1 MRLSGVG
8 AAPGFAVGPV
18 WRHRE
23 IDSSARAAIPTGAID
38 PSSIAAF
45 AAAQLEEIGARLR
58 ENGRG
63 DEAAIFDAQAM
74 MATDPTLL
82 DEWRRRLDGGEEP
95 VGALAAATGG
105 AAAELAALDDELLAA
120 RAADVRDVGAR
131 MQRILTGEDLDL
143 PTEPSIVVA
152 DDLPPSTVAEI
163 PPGLMLAIALETGSR
178 TAHAAI
184 LARSLG
190 LPCVVGVSGLLAA
203 VDEET
208 AAASGAGG
216 SADGRGIE
224 MAVDGISGAVFT
236 RPTAAELGALRE
248 RRAAAVLRGEL
259 ARGFRDRPAQTK
271 DGHRVRLLANIGK
284 PADVPRALEAKAEG
298 IGLFRTEF
306 LFMGRQF
313 PPTED
318 EQLDAYQEVF
328 AAFGPDRPVVVRLA
342 DIGGDKDIPY
352 LHLPQEANP
361 FLGVRAIRLAYRDRS
376 LLMTQIRA
384 ISRAAAAAR
393 VEPHIMAPM
402 VATLAD
408 VDLLN
413 EMIRD
418 AQAELAADGVPAA
431 PHIVRGIMVE
441 VPSAALLA
449 RELARHVD
457 FFSIGTND
465 LTQYLLAADRTNAAL
480 TELQDALHP
489 AVVRSIRMVTDAAE
503 AAGKP
508 VAVCGEL
515 AGDPAGAL
523 VLVGLG
529 VGELSADAGS
539 LDALRY
545 HLAAVTHQQ
554 LRDLAARALDSVDAA
569 QVRGLAMELVE
580 PRPATTPGPRPA

>member
-1 MRLSGVG
+1 
-8 AAPGFAVGPV
+8 
-18 WRHRE
+18 
-23 IDSSARAAIPTGAID
+23 
-38 PSSIAAF
+38 
-45 AAAQLEEIGARLR
+45 
-58 ENGRG
+58 
-63 DEAAIFDAQAM
+63 
-74 MATDPTLL
+74 
-82 DEWRRRLDGGEEP
+82 
-95 VGALAAATGG
+95 
-105 AAAELAALDDELLAA
+105 
-120 RAADVRDVGAR
+120 
-131 MQRILTGEDLDL
+131 
-143 PTEPSIVVA
+143 
-152 DDLPPSTVAEI
+152 
-163 PPGLMLAIALETGSR
+163 
-178 TAHAAI
+178 
-184 LARSLG
+184 
-190 LPCVVGVSGLLAA
+190 VGVSGLLAA

-208 AAASGAGG
+208 AAAGAAGG
-216 SADGRGIE
+216 PADGRGIE
-224 MAVDGISGAVFT
+224 MAVDGISGTVFT
-236 RPTAAELGALRE
+236 RPTAAELDALRE
-248 RRAAAVLRGEL
+248 RREAALLQGEL

-284 PADVPRALEAKAEG
+284 PADVPRALEANAEG

-306 LFMGRQF
+306 LFMGRQS

-318 EQLDAYQEVF
+318 EQMDAYHEVF

-342 DIGGDKDIPY
+342 DIGGDKNIPY
-352 LHLPQEANP
+352 LHLPHEANP
-361 FLGVRAIRLAYRDRS
+361 FLGVRAIRLAYADRS

-413 EMIRD
+413 AMIRD
-418 AQAELAADGVPAA
+418 AQAELAADGLPAA
-431 PHIVRGIMVE
+431 PHIVTGIMVE
-441 VPSAALLA
+441 VPSAAILA
-449 RELARHVD
+449 RELAAHVD

-489 AVVRSIRMVTDAAE
+489 AVVRSIRMVTGAAA
-503 AAGKP
+503 AAGRP

-545 HLAAVTHQQ
+545 HLAAVTHEQ
-554 LRDLAARALDSVDAA
+554 LQHLAARALGARDAA
-569 QVRGLAMELVE
+569 EVRALAMELVE
-580 PRPATTPGPRPA
+580 LRPAATPERPPA